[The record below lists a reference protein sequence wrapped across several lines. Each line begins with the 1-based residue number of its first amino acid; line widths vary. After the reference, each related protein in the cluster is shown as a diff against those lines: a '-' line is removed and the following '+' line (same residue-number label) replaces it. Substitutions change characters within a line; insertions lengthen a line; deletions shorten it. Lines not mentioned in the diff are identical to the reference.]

1 MAITAYIGR
10 PGSGKSYEIVRSVI
24 IPAICSG
31 RRIVTNIY
39 GISYEKIIEY
49 CEKKKLL
56 KDEVSVGEIVHVE
69 NERITQRN
77 FFPVKENQDK
87 SLCKPGDLVILDECH
102 RFFSSDR
109 SLSSDA
115 RIFAA
120 EHRHYA
126 DPETGFTCDLILV
139 NQALSTLPRFLK
151 ERVEQTFRM
160 KKLGALAGLGNKY
173 RVDVF
178 DGVKLTKATRITFYI
193 EGYKK
198 EIFPLY
204 KSHDAP
210 GAVEIKADNRGTLFK
225 SSSLVAYLLFVMFAV
240 FLIWR
245 YAVPYFHPV
254 QPDSVIDNKKS
265 SLPIEDNARNHS
277 GQHVNTQPQR
287 ESQDSKKPPVSDW
300 CIIGQIKRKTGHYIF
315 LKDSTG
321 RVRMVSSHDF
331 TGYGP
336 MLEGVVDGTRVVVWS
351 CAPVSSGL
359 SKGIL

>member
-1 MAITAYIGR
+1 MAITAYIGT

-24 IPAICSG
+24 IPSICSG

-49 CEKKKLL
+49 CEKKRLL
-56 KDEVSVGEIVHVE
+56 KDEISVGEIIYVE

-77 FFPVKENQDK
+77 FFPIKENQDK
-87 SLCKPGDLVILDECH
+87 SLCRPGDLVILDECH
-102 RFFSSDR
+102 RFFTSDR

-160 KKLGALAGLGNKY
+160 KKLGALAGFGNKY

-210 GAVEIKADNRGTLFK
+210 GAVEVKADKRGTLFK
-225 SSSLVAYLLFVMFAV
+225 SSSLVMYLLFVMFAV

-245 YAVPYFHPV
+245 YAVPYFHPEKKE
-254 QPDSVIDNKKS
+254 SVVDNKNTPS
-265 SLPIEDNARNHS
+265 RIENNARIHS
-277 GQHVNTQPQR
+277 GQQPGQQPQR
-287 ESQDSKKPPVSDW
+287 ESVSPQKLPVSDW
-300 CIIGQIKRKTGHYIF
+300 CIIGKIQRKTGLYVF
-315 LKDSTG
+315 LKDGTG
-321 RVRMVSSHDF
+321 RVRMVSAYEF
-331 TGYGP
+331 TGSG
-336 MLEGVVDGTRVVVWS
+336 MMFEGVVDGNRVVVWS
-351 CAPVSSGL
+351 CSPVVSGV
-359 SKGIL
+359 SKGVL

>member
-1 MAITAYIGR
+1 MAITAYIGT

-24 IPAICSG
+24 IPAICTG

-39 GISYEKIIEY
+39 GLSYENIIDY

-56 KDEVSVGEIVHVE
+56 KEDISAGEIIVVE
-69 NERITQRN
+69 NRRITEPD

-87 SLCKPGDLVILDECH
+87 SLCQPGDLVILDECH

-109 SLSSDA
+109 ALSSDA

-126 DPETGFTCDLILV
+126 DPETGFTCDLVLV

-160 KKLGALAGLGNKY
+160 KKLAALPGFTNKY

-178 DGVKLTKATRITFYI
+178 DGVKLTKGTRITYYV
-193 EGYKK
+193 ESYKK

-210 GAVEIKADNRGTLFK
+210 GAVEIKADGRGTVFKK
-225 SSSLVAYLLFVMFAV
+225 SSVIFFILFLFLAA

-245 YAVPYFHPV
+245 FAVPYFFPHVESHSASPDTRQVVTGTVAHP
-254 QPDSVIDNKKS
+254 Q
-265 SLPIEDNARNHS
+265 
-277 GQHVNTQPQR
+277 GQVSR
-287 ESQDSKKPPVSDW
+287 EAASPASPW
-300 CIIGQIKRKTGHYIF
+300 CITGRIKRWQRLWIL
-315 LKDSTG
+315 LKDGSG
-321 RVRMVSSHDF
+321 RIRMVPDDGFKGDGLMREGEVDGKKVVAWSCNPVVSGS
-331 TGYGP
+331 TK
-336 MLEGVVDGTRVVVWS
+336 EGV
-351 CAPVSSGL
+351 
-359 SKGIL
+359 

>member
-1 MAITAYIGR
+1 MAITAYIGT

-39 GISYEKIIEY
+39 GLSYDNIIEY
-49 CEKKKLL
+49 CERKKLL
-56 KDEVSVGEIVHVE
+56 KDDISVGEILVVE
-69 NERITQRN
+69 NKRITEPD
-77 FFPVKENQDK
+77 FFPVKENQEN
-87 SLCKPGDLVILDECH
+87 SLCQPGDLVILDECH

-126 DPETGFTCDLILV
+126 DPDTGFTCDLILV

-160 KKLGALAGLGNKY
+160 KKLGALAGFGNKY

-178 DGVKLTKATRITFYI
+178 DGVKLTKATRITYYV
-193 EGYKK
+193 ESYRK

-210 GAVEIKADNRGTLFK
+210 GAVEVKADGRGTLFK
-225 SSSLVAYLLFVMFAV
+225 KSSVISFLLFVGFAV
-240 FLIWR
+240 FLLWR
-245 YAVPYFHPV
+245 FAVPYFFPKTETHAESDRQTTV
-254 QPDSVIDNKKS
+254 QVNR
-265 SLPIEDNARNHS
+265 AAAS
-277 GQHVNTQPQR
+277 GQSQQMMQTQT
-287 ESQDSKKPPVSDW
+287 ETHDDVSADW
-300 CIIGQIKRKTGHYIF
+300 CITGYIRRF
-315 LKDSTG
+315 SVPYILLKDGAG
-321 RVRMVSSHDF
+321 RLRMVRAEGFKGS
-331 TGYGP
+331 GL
-336 MLEGVVDGTRVVVWS
+336 MLEGMVDGKKVVAWS
-351 CAPVSSGL
+351 CHPVTSGTA
-359 SKGIL
+359 KGGV

>member
-1 MAITAYIGR
+1 MAITAYIGT

-39 GISYEKIIEY
+39 GLSYESIIEY
-49 CEKKKLL
+49 CGKRKLL
-56 KDEVSVGEIVHVE
+56 KDNISAGEIIVVD
-69 NERITQRN
+69 NKRITEPD

-87 SLCKPGDLVILDECH
+87 SLCQPGDMVILDECH

-109 SLSSDA
+109 TLSSDA

-126 DPETGFTCDLILV
+126 DAETGFTCDLVLV

-160 KKLGALAGLGNKY
+160 KKLNALAGFGNKY

-178 DGVKLTKATRITFYI
+178 DGVKLTKGTRITYYI
-193 EGYKK
+193 ESYKK

-210 GAVEIKADNRGTLFK
+210 GAVEVKADGRGVLFK
-225 SSSLVAYLLFVMFAV
+225 KSSVIFFLLFFV
-240 FLIWR
+240 FTAFVIWR
-245 YAVPYFHPV
+245 YAVPYFFPKSESPKVNNIPASV
-254 QPDSVIDNKKS
+254 QVNNAGSVQTDMNKSQSESGKS
-265 SLPIEDNARNHS
+265 FSAE
-277 GQHVNTQPQR
+277 
-287 ESQDSKKPPVSDW
+287 W
-300 CIIGQIKRKTGHYIF
+300 CVIGRVKRFNILYIL
-315 LKDSTG
+315 LKDNSG
-321 RVRMVSSHDF
+321 RLRMVPSDGF
-331 TGYGP
+331 KGDGL
-336 MLEGVVDGTRVVVWS
+336 MLEGTVDGEKVVAWS
-351 CAPVSSGL
+351 CNPVVSGT
-359 SKGIL
+359 SKGAL